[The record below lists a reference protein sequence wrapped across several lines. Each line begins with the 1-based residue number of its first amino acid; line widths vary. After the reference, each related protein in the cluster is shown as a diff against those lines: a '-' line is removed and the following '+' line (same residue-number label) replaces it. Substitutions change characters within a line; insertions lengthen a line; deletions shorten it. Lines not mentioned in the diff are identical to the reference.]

1 MLAVDNAWGSHP
13 LLIGSW
19 LSPEQ
24 VAERYWLRAGHGE
37 VDVLRP
43 LLLGKVQALQG
54 LQDAPQALLLLH
66 AVYLQV

>member
-1 MLAVDNAWGSHP
+1 M
-13 LLIGSW
+13 
-19 LSPEQ
+19 
-24 VAERYWLRAGHGE
+24 
-37 VDVLRP
+37 LRP